1 MDCDIYSLP
10 LFSGGNKEL
19 IDNIL
24 QENPARHRLYAKG
37 DIIAL
42 QGYVCKQLY
51 LLCSGSAY
59 ARMVSEEGREF
70 TLDTLSAPEVL
81 ASSFIFST
89 DGIFPVTI
97 IAASDCSI
105 WLISRHAAYPES
117 RPDRHAELPQSHLRP
132 QYVPEQPPR
141 GVRPPDPLLPHRKLH
156 REQRPDIQPA
166 GDGLHPRCRPP
177 VPLPRCLT
185 ARLPGHP
192 AQNHRRLRPHLT
204 RIRPQKT
211 LSNTIA
217 DHVTK
222 SVYTFFVATVYVVTF
237 YAVYTPTTHSN

>member
-105 WLISRHAAYPES
+105 WLISREAM
-117 RPDRHAELPQSHLRP
+117 LRILKAD
-132 QYVPEQPPR
+132 QTVMQNYLRVIS
-141 GVRPPDPLLPHRKLH
+141 DHSMFLSN
-156 REQRPDIQPA
+156 
-166 GDGLHPRCRPP
+166 
-177 VPLPRCLT
+177 
-185 ARLPGHP
+185 RLVEF
-192 AQNHRRLRPHLT
+192 ALQ
-204 RIRPQKT
+204 T
-211 LSNTIA
+211 LSSSSRIVSYIESNGPISNLQETAFILG
-217 DHVTK
+217 
-222 SVYTFFVATVYVVTF
+222 VARPSLSRAVSQLVSQGTLRKTTDGYVLT
-237 YAVYTPTTHSN
+237 

>member
-59 ARMVSEEGREF
+59 ARMVSEGGREF

-105 WLISRHAAYPES
+105 WLISREAM
-117 RPDRHAELPQSHLRP
+117 LRILKAD
-132 QYVPEQPPR
+132 QTVMQNYLRVIS
-141 GVRPPDPLLPHRKLH
+141 DHSMFLSN
-156 REQRPDIQPA
+156 
-166 GDGLHPRCRPP
+166 
-177 VPLPRCLT
+177 
-185 ARLPGHP
+185 RLVEF
-192 AQNHRRLRPHLT
+192 ALQ
-204 RIRPQKT
+204 T
-211 LSNTIA
+211 LSSRIVSYIESNGPISNLQETAFILG
-217 DHVTK
+217 
-222 SVYTFFVATVYVVTF
+222 VARPSLSRAVSQLVSQGTLRKTTDGYVLT
-237 YAVYTPTTHSN
+237 

>member
-59 ARMVSEEGREF
+59 ARMVSEEGKEF

-81 ASSFIFST
+81 ASAFLFST
-89 DGIFPVTI
+89 EGIFPVTI

-105 WLISRHAAYPES
+105 WLISREAM
-117 RPDRHAELPQSHLRP
+117 LRILKAD
-132 QYVPEQPPR
+132 QTVMQNYLRVIS
-141 GVRPPDPLLPHRKLH
+141 DHSMFLSN
-156 REQRPDIQPA
+156 
-166 GDGLHPRCRPP
+166 
-177 VPLPRCLT
+177 
-185 ARLPGHP
+185 RLVEF
-192 AQNHRRLRPHLT
+192 ALQ
-204 RIRPQKT
+204 T
-211 LSNTIA
+211 LSSRIVSYIESNGPITNLQETAFILG
-217 DHVTK
+217 
-222 SVYTFFVATVYVVTF
+222 VARPSLSRAVSQLVSQGTLRKTTDGYVLT
-237 YAVYTPTTHSN
+237 

>member
-105 WLISRHAAYPES
+105 WLISREAM
-117 RPDRHAELPQSHLRP
+117 LRILKAD
-132 QYVPEQPPR
+132 QTVMQNYLRVIS
-141 GVRPPDPLLPHRKLH
+141 DHSMFLSN
-156 REQRPDIQPA
+156 
-166 GDGLHPRCRPP
+166 
-177 VPLPRCLT
+177 
-185 ARLPGHP
+185 RLVEF
-192 AQNHRRLRPHLT
+192 ALQ
-204 RIRPQKT
+204 T
-211 LSNTIA
+211 LSSRIVSYIENNGPISNLQETAFILGVA
-217 DHVTK
+217 RPSLSRAVSQLVTQGTLRK
-222 SVYTFFVATVYVVTF
+222 
-237 YAVYTPTTHSN
+237 TTDGYILT

>member
-105 WLISRHAAYPES
+105 WLISREAM
-117 RPDRHAELPQSHLRP
+117 LRILKAD
-132 QYVPEQPPR
+132 QTVMQNYLRVIS
-141 GVRPPDPLLPHRKLH
+141 DHSMFLSN
-156 REQRPDIQPA
+156 
-166 GDGLHPRCRPP
+166 
-177 VPLPRCLT
+177 
-185 ARLPGHP
+185 RLVEF
-192 AQNHRRLRPHLT
+192 ALQ
-204 RIRPQKT
+204 T
-211 LSNTIA
+211 LSSRIVSYIENNGPISNLQETAFILGVA
-217 DHVTK
+217 RPSLSRAVSQLVAQGTLVK
-222 SVYTFFVATVYVVTF
+222 TAQGYTLSA
-237 YAVYTPTTHSN
+237 

>member
-105 WLISRHAAYPES
+105 WLISREAM
-117 RPDRHAELPQSHLRP
+117 LRILKAD
-132 QYVPEQPPR
+132 QTVMQNYLRVIS
-141 GVRPPDPLLPHRKLH
+141 DHSMFLSN
-156 REQRPDIQPA
+156 
-166 GDGLHPRCRPP
+166 
-177 VPLPRCLT
+177 
-185 ARLPGHP
+185 RLVEF
-192 AQNHRRLRPHLT
+192 ALQ
-204 RIRPQKT
+204 T
-211 LSNTIA
+211 LSSRIVSYIENNGPISNLQETAFILG
-217 DHVTK
+217 
-222 SVYTFFVATVYVVTF
+222 VARPSLSRAVSQLVSQGTLRKTTDGYVLT
-237 YAVYTPTTHSN
+237 

>member
-59 ARMVSEEGREF
+59 ARMISEEGREF

-105 WLISRHAAYPES
+105 WLISREAM
-117 RPDRHAELPQSHLRP
+117 LRILKAD
-132 QYVPEQPPR
+132 QTVMQNYLRVIS
-141 GVRPPDPLLPHRKLH
+141 DHSMFLSN
-156 REQRPDIQPA
+156 
-166 GDGLHPRCRPP
+166 
-177 VPLPRCLT
+177 
-185 ARLPGHP
+185 RLVEF
-192 AQNHRRLRPHLT
+192 ALQ
-204 RIRPQKT
+204 T
-211 LSNTIA
+211 LSSRIVSYIENNGPISNLQETAFILG
-217 DHVTK
+217 
-222 SVYTFFVATVYVVTF
+222 VARPSLSR
-237 YAVYTPTTHSN
+237 AVSQLVSQGTLRKTTDGYILT

>member
-105 WLISRHAAYPES
+105 WLISREAMLRILKADQTVMQNYLRVISDHSMFLSNRLVEFALQTLSS
-117 RPDRHAELPQSHLRP
+117 RIVSYIENNGPISNLQETAFILGVTRPSLSRAVSQLVSQGTLRKTTDG
-132 QYVPEQPPR
+132 YV
-141 GVRPPDPLLPHRKLH
+141 
-156 REQRPDIQPA
+156 
-166 GDGLHPRCRPP
+166 
-177 VPLPRCLT
+177 LT
-185 ARLPGHP
+185 A
-192 AQNHRRLRPHLT
+192 A
-204 RIRPQKT
+204 
-211 LSNTIA
+211 S
-217 DHVTK
+217 
-222 SVYTFFVATVYVVTF
+222 
-237 YAVYTPTTHSN
+237 

>member
-105 WLISRHAAYPES
+105 WLISREAM
-117 RPDRHAELPQSHLRP
+117 LRILKAD
-132 QYVPEQPPR
+132 QTVMQNYLRVIS
-141 GVRPPDPLLPHRKLH
+141 DHSMFLSN
-156 REQRPDIQPA
+156 
-166 GDGLHPRCRPP
+166 
-177 VPLPRCLT
+177 
-185 ARLPGHP
+185 RLVEF
-192 AQNHRRLRPHLT
+192 ALQ
-204 RIRPQKT
+204 T
-211 LSNTIA
+211 LSSRIVSYIESNGPITNLQETAFILG
-217 DHVTK
+217 
-222 SVYTFFVATVYVVTF
+222 VARPSLSRAVSQLVSQGTLRKTTDGYVLT
-237 YAVYTPTTHSN
+237 

>member
-105 WLISRHAAYPES
+105 WLISREAM
-117 RPDRHAELPQSHLRP
+117 LRILKAD
-132 QYVPEQPPR
+132 QTVMQNYLRVIS
-141 GVRPPDPLLPHRKLH
+141 DHSMFLSN
-156 REQRPDIQPA
+156 
-166 GDGLHPRCRPP
+166 
-177 VPLPRCLT
+177 
-185 ARLPGHP
+185 RLVEF
-192 AQNHRRLRPHLT
+192 ALQ
-204 RIRPQKT
+204 T
-211 LSNTIA
+211 LSSRIVSYIESNGPITNLQETAFILG
-217 DHVTK
+217 
-222 SVYTFFVATVYVVTF
+222 VARPSLSRAVSQLVAQGTLRKTTDGYVLT
-237 YAVYTPTTHSN
+237 

>member
-59 ARMVSEEGREF
+59 ARMISEEGREF

-105 WLISRHAAYPES
+105 WLISREAMLRILKADQTVMQNYLRVISDHSMFLSNRLVEFALQTLSS
-117 RPDRHAELPQSHLRP
+117 RIVSYIENNGPISNLQETAFILGVARPSLSRAVSQLVSQGTLRKTTDG
-132 QYVPEQPPR
+132 YV
-141 GVRPPDPLLPHRKLH
+141 
-156 REQRPDIQPA
+156 
-166 GDGLHPRCRPP
+166 
-177 VPLPRCLT
+177 LT
-185 ARLPGHP
+185 A
-192 AQNHRRLRPHLT
+192 A
-204 RIRPQKT
+204 
-211 LSNTIA
+211 S
-217 DHVTK
+217 
-222 SVYTFFVATVYVVTF
+222 
-237 YAVYTPTTHSN
+237 

>member
-51 LLCSGSAY
+51 LLCNGSAY

-105 WLISRHAAYPES
+105 WLISREAM
-117 RPDRHAELPQSHLRP
+117 LRILKAD
-132 QYVPEQPPR
+132 QTVMQNYLRVIS
-141 GVRPPDPLLPHRKLH
+141 DHSMFLSN
-156 REQRPDIQPA
+156 
-166 GDGLHPRCRPP
+166 
-177 VPLPRCLT
+177 
-185 ARLPGHP
+185 RLVEF
-192 AQNHRRLRPHLT
+192 ALQ
-204 RIRPQKT
+204 T
-211 LSNTIA
+211 LSSRIVSYIENNGPISNLQETAFILGVARPSLSRAVSQLVSQGTLRKTA
-217 DHVTK
+217 DG
-222 SVYTFFVATVYVVTF
+222 YVLT
-237 YAVYTPTTHSN
+237 

>member
-10 LFSGGNKEL
+10 LFSGGDKEL

-59 ARMVSEEGREF
+59 ARMVSEEGKEF

-81 ASSFIFST
+81 ASAFLFST
-89 DGIFPVTI
+89 EGIFPVTI

-105 WLISRHAAYPES
+105 RLISREAMLRILKADQRVMQNYLRVISDHSMFLSNRLVEFALQTLSSRIVSYIES
-117 RPDRHAELPQSHLRP
+117 NGPITNLQETAFIL
-132 QYVPEQPPR
+132 
-141 GVRPPDPLLPHRKLH
+141 GV
-156 REQRPDIQPA
+156 
-166 GDGLHPRCRPP
+166 
-177 VPLPRCLT
+177 
-185 ARLPGHP
+185 ARLSRAVSQLV
-192 AQNHRRLRPHLT
+192 AQGTLVKT
-204 RIRPQKT
+204 GQGYT
-211 LSNTIA
+211 LSTI
-217 DHVTK
+217 
-222 SVYTFFVATVYVVTF
+222 
-237 YAVYTPTTHSN
+237 

>member
-10 LFSGGNKEL
+10 LFSGGDKEL

-105 WLISRHAAYPES
+105 WLISREAMLRILKADQTVMQNYLRVISDHSMFLSNRLVEFALQTLSS
-117 RPDRHAELPQSHLRP
+117 RIVSYIENNGPISNLQETAFILGVARPSLSRAVSQLVSQGTLRKTTDG
-132 QYVPEQPPR
+132 YV
-141 GVRPPDPLLPHRKLH
+141 
-156 REQRPDIQPA
+156 
-166 GDGLHPRCRPP
+166 
-177 VPLPRCLT
+177 LT
-185 ARLPGHP
+185 A
-192 AQNHRRLRPHLT
+192 A
-204 RIRPQKT
+204 
-211 LSNTIA
+211 S
-217 DHVTK
+217 
-222 SVYTFFVATVYVVTF
+222 
-237 YAVYTPTTHSN
+237 

>member
-105 WLISRHAAYPES
+105 WLISREAM
-117 RPDRHAELPQSHLRP
+117 LRILKAD
-132 QYVPEQPPR
+132 QTVMQNYLRVIS
-141 GVRPPDPLLPHRKLH
+141 DHSMFLSN
-156 REQRPDIQPA
+156 
-166 GDGLHPRCRPP
+166 
-177 VPLPRCLT
+177 
-185 ARLPGHP
+185 RLVEF
-192 AQNHRRLRPHLT
+192 ALQ
-204 RIRPQKT
+204 T
-211 LSNTIA
+211 LSSRIVSYIESNGPITNLQETAFILGVARPSLSRAVSQLVAQGTLVKTAQGYTLSTI
-217 DHVTK
+217 
-222 SVYTFFVATVYVVTF
+222 
-237 YAVYTPTTHSN
+237 

>member
-105 WLISRHAAYPES
+105 WLISREAMLRILKADQTVMQNYLRVISDHSMFLSNRLVEFALQTLSS
-117 RPDRHAELPQSHLRP
+117 RIVSYIENNGPISNLQETAFILGVARPSLSRAVSQLVSQGTLRKTTDG
-132 QYVPEQPPR
+132 YV
-141 GVRPPDPLLPHRKLH
+141 
-156 REQRPDIQPA
+156 
-166 GDGLHPRCRPP
+166 
-177 VPLPRCLT
+177 LT
-185 ARLPGHP
+185 A
-192 AQNHRRLRPHLT
+192 A
-204 RIRPQKT
+204 
-211 LSNTIA
+211 S
-217 DHVTK
+217 
-222 SVYTFFVATVYVVTF
+222 
-237 YAVYTPTTHSN
+237 